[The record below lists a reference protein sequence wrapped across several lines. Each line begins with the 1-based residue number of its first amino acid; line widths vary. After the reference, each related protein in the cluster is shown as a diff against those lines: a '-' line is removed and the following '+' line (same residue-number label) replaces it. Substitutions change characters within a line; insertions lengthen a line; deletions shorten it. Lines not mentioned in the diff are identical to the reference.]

1 MAALEWP
8 EDVCPASLTWR
19 SESNTKTFRS
29 PFNGASQTVRFPGTR
44 WMCSLTFNNLSDE
57 KSRRID
63 SLVAELDGEYG
74 RVKIRDWGR
83 SGRTPTGSPLVDG
96 ANQTGTELHSKG
108 WTAGMVVLRQGD
120 YITVNNELKIVTADV
135 SSASNGTALIPFAP
149 MLRSSPPANAVIEVA
164 NPYGIFKL
172 KDNQQGAGNRVPG
185 VFTSYTLEFEEAF

>member
-1 MAALEWP
+1 MIPLEWP
-8 EDVCPASLTWR
+8 ADVEPSSLTWR
-19 SESNTKTFRS
+19 TESNTKTFRS

-44 WMCSLTFNNLSDE
+44 WVCSLTFNNLTDD

-63 SLVAELDGEYG
+63 ALVASLDGEYG

-83 SGRTPTGSPLVDG
+83 DGRNPFGNPVVSD
-96 ANQTGTELHSKG
+96 ANQTGTQLYSKG
-108 WTAGMVVLRQGD
+108 WTAGKVILREGD
-120 YITVNNELKIVTADV
+120 YLTINDELKMVTADV
-135 SSASNGTALIPFAP
+135 TSTSTGTAIIPIAP
-149 MLRSSPPANAVIEVA
+149 MLRTSPPVNGKIELA

>member
-19 SESNTKTFRS
+19 PESNTKTFRS

-83 SGRTPTGSPLVDG
+83 SGRTPAGSPLVDG

-120 YITVNNELKIVTADV
+120 YITVNDELKMVTADV